1 MTSVKNSD
9 VYWLGK
15 VASDW
20 EIVPAWRVMTERR
33 EKSLPDDVHLTPSQ
47 THGVLPQKEYMD
59 RTGNKVVLNLA
70 GADNMKRV
78 CAGDFV
84 IHLRS
89 FEGGIEAS
97 TIDGKVSNAYT
108 VLTPAPDAHFDYYRW
123 FMKSVPLIEGL
134 ASSTDQLRDGQSINF
149 SRFSRLSLPLP
160 PLETQRRIADYLDRE
175 TAEIDAAVADLDRY
189 VELLEKRRRALVHE
203 TLVLRKGP
211 GSGLSI
217 RDSQRGRVGFVTR
230 LLRRGISPSYV
241 DEGVPVINQKCVRT
255 GGFLDIAS
263 CRFHDSGARNIG
275 LDLTIQPGDT
285 LINST
290 GTGTLGRSCTVGEI
304 SVPTTWD
311 SHVTLVRPN
320 TDIADPGYLG
330 WTILSQESKLV
341 EFSTGSTNQI
351 ELSRDTIFNLDFV
364 SIPLDLQKE
373 VSAYLNRETTEI
385 DSLIADS
392 TRLRDLL
399 LKRRSVLITE
409 VVTGRKQV

>member
-1 MTSVKNSD
+1 MSLEKWKQVPFHTLFRRV
-9 VYWLGK
+9 GK
-15 VASDW
+15 
-20 EIVPAWRVMTERR
+20 
-33 EKSLPDDVHLTPSQ
+33 
-47 THGVLPQKEYMD
+47 
-59 RTGNKVVLNLA
+59 RTGHGDKQLLSVYRDYGVIIKSDRDDNFNRPGESLDDYQLVNPGDLVLNKMKTWQGSLGVSA
-70 GADNMKRV
+70 YEGIVSPAYFVYEPKGEFDNRYM
-78 CAGDFV
+78 
-84 IHLRS
+84 HHLLRS
-89 FEGGIEAS
+89 Q
-97 TIDGKVSNAYT
+97 D
-108 VLTPAPDAHFDYYRW
+108 
-123 FMKSVPLIEGL
+123 
-134 ASSTDQLRDGQSINF
+134 SINYYGAH
-149 SRFSRLSLPLP
+149 SKGIRVNQWDLQPEYLNQMKVWLP
-160 PLETQRRIADYLDRE
+160 PLETQQRIADYLDRE

-203 TLVLRKGP
+203 TLALRKGP

-217 RDSQRGRVGFVTR
+217 GDSQRGRVGFVTR

-320 TDIADPGYLG
+320 IDIADPGYLG

-373 VSAYLNRETTEI
+373 VSAYLNRETAEI